1 MIKWPNDIVCG
12 GKKVCG
18 ILVEAGGIEGAAG
31 VADDVAD
38 AAATAIAG
46 TSGGASSGAGD
57 SRAGGRSHLSEAGG
71 GAIASTSAGG
81 ACFRYVIVGIGVN
94 VNLDADDMPPE
105 LAESATSLKLACGR
119 TADLDVGR
127 LAEGILSAFSEDY
140 RAFAG
145 RGEGGGSVCAG
156 ADCGGSS
163 GCAGVTGREDSS
175 GSAVGAGSGGSADGE
190 HGMSSA
196 GGASG
201 SCSAGRG
208 RGTHGMSSASGSG
221 GADFSEGSPLRA
233 YYMARCVNIG
243 RALTVVRPDGSFDAT
258 GVGISP
264 EGHLI
269 VELAGGERREL
280 VSGEVSVRG
289 ICGYV

>member
-18 ILVEAGGIEGAAG
+18 ILVEAGGIESAAG
-31 VADDVAD
+31 VAD

-46 TSGGASSGAGD
+46 AGSGAGGGAGD
-57 SRAGGRSHLSEAGG
+57 SRAGGRSHLSETGG
-71 GAIASTSAGG
+71 GAIASTGAGG

-94 VNLDADDMPPE
+94 VNLDAGDMPPE

-127 LAEGILSAFSEDY
+127 LAEGILGAFSEDY
-140 RAFAG
+140 RAFVG
-145 RGEGGGSVCAG
+145 RGEGNGAGCDGGSDFAG
-156 ADCGGSS
+156 A
-163 GCAGVTGREDSS
+163 TGREDSS
-175 GSAVGAGSGGSADGE
+175 GGASGSASAGSVRGTR
-190 HGMSSA
+190 GMSSA
-196 GGASG
+196 PFACAGAG
-201 SCSAGRG
+201 
-208 RGTHGMSSASGSG
+208 
-221 GADFSEGSPLRA
+221 FSEGSPLRA

-258 GVGISP
+258 GAGISP